1 MGVHVC
7 VDTVHVAHLGKRVK
21 PSELTCLAYLDS
33 LDGGHGVLPDDCDIA
48 QLEAE
53 GLIQLGD
60 SGRYVLTPAGKLQL
74 ANLRTQE
81 RQFRRSL

>member
-7 VDTVHVAHLGKRVK
+7 ADTVHAADLGKLVK
-21 PSELTCLAYLDS
+21 PSELTCLSYLDS
-33 LDGGHGVLPDDCDIA
+33 LDGGHGVVPDGCDIA

-60 SGRYVLTPAGKLQL
+60 SGHYVLTPAGKLQL
-74 ANLRTQE
+74 ANLRTLE